1 MGSYISIAIGVLLLP
16 VLYSALILWYRPYFE
31 KEENQKRKP
40 LASIH
45 EKMVLLVSEAA
56 LIRLWYAMG
65 MKGFEDLRF
74 TLLYL
79 ILAGM
84 TVFCMTDV
92 WERIVPNKILLI
104 LLFFFVI
111 ASGIHGILNLDS
123 LAELLPSV
131 VLGVF
136 FCALCFG
143 LGYLFSRKTMGAGD
157 IKLSLLMGLYLTGE
171 YVVGAV
177 LYGCLAGAVYSI
189 VQLARKRLSRK
200 DMIPF
205 VPFLYIGV
213 IIRYLI
219 G

>member
-56 LIRLWYAMG
+56 LLRLWYAMG

-79 ILAGM
+79 ILAGV
-84 TVFCMTDV
+84 TVFCLSDV
-92 WERIVPNKILLI
+92 WERIVHNKSFLI

-131 VLGVF
+131 VLGVL

-189 VQLARKRLSRK
+189 VQLARKKLSRK

>member
-1 MGSYISIAIGVLLLP
+1 MGSYISIAVGVLLLP

-56 LIRLWYAMG
+56 LLRLWYAMG

-131 VLGVF
+131 VLGVL

-189 VQLARKRLSRK
+189 VQLARKKLSRK

>member
-56 LIRLWYAMG
+56 LLRLWYAMG

-131 VLGVF
+131 VLGVL

-177 LYGCLAGAVYSI
+177 LYSCLAGAVYSI
-189 VQLARKRLSRK
+189 VQLARKKLSRK